1 MKTSKPKPD
10 GLSLNQRLIW
20 HYVTASNHSLNT
32 IAIRSGY
39 SEQGIKNWMHGVF
52 EPKQATVDDLTA
64 TIDMLKGEQAMT
76 VDWSLRKPELEALKA
91 ENKSVRQ
98 ISEIMG
104 TSMCAIQHA
113 VTRFRLTG

>member
-1 MKTSKPKPD
+1 
-10 GLSLNQRLIW
+10 
-20 HYVTASNHSLNT
+20 
-32 IAIRSGY
+32 
-39 SEQGIKNWMHGVF
+39 
-52 EPKQATVDDLTA
+52 
-64 TIDMLKGEQAMT
+64 MLKGEQAMT